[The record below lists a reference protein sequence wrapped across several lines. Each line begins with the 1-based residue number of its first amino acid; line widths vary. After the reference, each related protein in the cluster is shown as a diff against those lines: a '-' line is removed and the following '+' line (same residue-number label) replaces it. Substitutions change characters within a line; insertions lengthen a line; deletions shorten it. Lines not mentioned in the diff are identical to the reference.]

1 VLALD
6 ARMRIGLHG
15 RNGKSD
21 QDGKHN
27 RRSAARL
34 AIRPYPEDLEEWR
47 EWYGEQLLLRPIKPE
62 DGPQH
67 LAFFH
72 RLDAEDVRF
81 RTFSS
86 LRELQ
91 PSRLA
96 LLTQIDYDREM
107 AFIATRT
114 CENGD
119 FETLGV
125 VRAVVDPDNVSAEF
139 GIIVRSDLKGKGL
152 GRILFAKLIDYFRAR
167 GTQEMV
173 GEALGHNTGVQ
184 DLVRRFG
191 FEVTT
196 VPGDGT
202 VRLRCDLQATG
213 KG

>member
-1 VLALD
+1 
-6 ARMRIGLHG
+6 
-15 RNGKSD
+15 
-21 QDGKHN
+21 
-27 RRSAARL
+27 
-34 AIRPYPEDLEEWR
+34 
-47 EWYGEQLLLRPIKPE
+47 
-62 DGPQH
+62 
-67 LAFFH
+67 
-72 RLDAEDVRF
+72 
-81 RTFSS
+81 
-86 LRELQ
+86 
-91 PSRLA
+91 
-96 LLTQIDYDREM
+96 M

-202 VRLRCDLQATG
+202 VAAALRFAGDGQGVGELRFSCQPQRAVSDER
-213 KG
+213 